1 MPNELSS
8 TKMFVKRGFL
18 SIWVEGISVDEIIA
32 IVFLSQLAGF
42 VIKGLAGFGNPLLTN
57 PLMAMRLDNLVITP
71 TNILLDL
78 PVNAWIS
85 WRARHSF
92 QIRQV
97 LPVLIAILLGVI
109 PGTLLLKLG
118 TPWII
123 KALLG
128 VFIIGLGVEMLLR
141 NRSHG
146 ITPRSWLR
154 NLLSFASGVMS
165 GLFGINMLFLA
176 YIERVSTDREAF
188 RGSICFIFLIENAF
202 RAVTYFAND
211 IFTEFTLTL
220 TAVSIPAAILGV
232 WIGTMIDRRMGERA
246 SKRFIIFIFILGGLS
261 ILIKSILLR
270 S

>member
-1 MPNELSS
+1 ME
-8 TKMFVKRGFL
+8 
-18 SIWVEGISVDEIIA
+18 EIIA

-57 PLMAMRLDNLVITP
+57 PLMAMRLDNVVITP

-85 WRARHSF
+85 W
-92 QIRQV
+92 QV
-97 LPVLIAILLGVI
+97 LPVLIAILLGIV

-141 NRSHG
+141 GRTRG

-165 GLFGINMLFLA
+165 GLFVINMLFLA
-176 YIERVSTDREAF
+176 YIERVSADREAF

-261 ILIKSILLR
+261 ILIKSLIFR
-270 S
+270 A

>member
-1 MPNELSS
+1 M
-8 TKMFVKRGFL
+8 
-18 SIWVEGISVDEIIA
+18 DEIIA

-57 PLMAMRLDNLVITP
+57 PLMAMRLDNVVITP

-128 VFIIGLGVEMLLR
+128 VFIIGLGV
-141 NRSHG
+141 
-146 ITPRSWLR
+146 
-154 NLLSFASGVMS
+154 NL
-165 GLFGINMLFLA
+165 LFLA
-176 YIERVSTDREAF
+176 YIERVSADREAF

-211 IFTEFTLTL
+211 IFTAFTLTL

>member
-1 MPNELSS
+1 M
-8 TKMFVKRGFL
+8 
-18 SIWVEGISVDEIIA
+18 
-32 IVFLSQLAGF
+32 
-42 VIKGLAGFGNPLLTN
+42 
-57 PLMAMRLDNLVITP
+57 
-71 TNILLDL
+71 
-78 PVNAWIS
+78 
-85 WRARHSF
+85 
-92 QIRQV
+92 
-97 LPVLIAILLGVI
+97 LIAILLGVI

-141 NRSHG
+141 DRTHSM
-146 ITPRSWLR
+146 TPRSWLR

-165 GLFGINMLFLA
+165 GLFGINLLFLA
-176 YIERVSTDREAF
+176 YIERVSADREAF

-211 IFTEFTLTL
+211 IFTAFTLTL

>member
-1 MPNELSS
+1 
-8 TKMFVKRGFL
+8 MFVKRGFL

-57 PLMAMRLDNLVITP
+57 PLMAMRLDNVVITP

-141 NRSHG
+141 DRTHSM
-146 ITPRSWLR
+146 TPRSWLR

-176 YIERVSTDREAF
+176 YIERVSADREAF

-211 IFTEFTLTL
+211 IFTVFTLTL

>member
-1 MPNELSS
+1 
-8 TKMFVKRGFL
+8 MFVKRVFL

-42 VIKGLAGFGNPLLTN
+42 VIKGLAGFGNPLLTT
-57 PLMAMRLDNLVITP
+57 PLMAMRLDNVVITP

-165 GLFGINMLFLA
+165 GLFGI
-176 YIERVSTDREAF
+176 
-188 RGSICFIFLIENAF
+188 ICSSSRTSSA
-202 RAVTYFAND
+202 
-211 IFTEFTLTL
+211 
-220 TAVSIPAAILGV
+220 
-232 WIGTMIDRRMGERA
+232 
-246 SKRFIIFIFILGGLS
+246 
-261 ILIKSILLR
+261 
-270 S
+270 

>member
-1 MPNELSS
+1 M
-8 TKMFVKRGFL
+8 
-18 SIWVEGISVDEIIA
+18 DEIIA
-32 IVFLSQLAGF
+32 VVFLSQLVGF

-57 PLMAMRLDNLVITP
+57 PLMAMRLDNVVITP
-71 TNILLDL
+71 TN
-78 PVNAWIS
+78 
-85 WRARHSF
+85 
-92 QIRQV
+92 
-97 LPVLIAILLGVI
+97 ILLGVI

-141 NRSHG
+141 DRTRSM
-146 ITPRSWLR
+146 TPRSWLR

-176 YIERVSTDREAF
+176 YIERVSADREAF

-211 IFTEFTLTL
+211 IFTLFTLTL

-261 ILIKSILLR
+261 ILIKSLIFR
-270 S
+270 A

>member
-1 MPNELSS
+1 M
-8 TKMFVKRGFL
+8 
-18 SIWVEGISVDEIIA
+18 DEIIA

-57 PLMAMRLDNLVITP
+57 PLMAMRLDNVVITP

-123 KALLG
+123 KALL
-128 VFIIGLGVEMLLR
+128 LR
-141 NRSHG
+141 DRTHSM
-146 ITPRSWLR
+146 TPRSWLR

-165 GLFGINMLFLA
+165 GLFGINLLFLA
-176 YIERVSTDREAF
+176 YIERVSADREAF

-211 IFTEFTLTL
+211 IFTAFTLTL

>member
-1 MPNELSS
+1 M
-8 TKMFVKRGFL
+8 
-18 SIWVEGISVDEIIA
+18 DEIIA

-57 PLMAMRLDNLVITP
+57 PLMAMRLDNVVITP

-78 PVNAWIS
+78 PANAWIS

-128 VFIIGLGVEMLLR
+128 VFIIGLGIEMLLR
-141 NRSHG
+141 DRTRG
-146 ITPRSWLR
+146 MTPRSWLR

-176 YIERVSTDREAF
+176 YIERVSADLTERPLLMACSTLRERCRPLPDRV
-188 RGSICFIFLIENAF
+188 RRSSIS
-202 RAVTYFAND
+202 RSKANQSQPGM
-211 IFTEFTLTL
+211 
-220 TAVSIPAAILGV
+220 A
-232 WIGTMIDRRMGERA
+232 WIAESG
-246 SKRFIIFIFILGGLS
+246 
-261 ILIKSILLR
+261 
-270 S
+270 

>member
-1 MPNELSS
+1 
-8 TKMFVKRGFL
+8 MFVKRVFL

-57 PLMAMRLDNLVITP
+57 PLMAMRLDNVVITP

-85 WRARHSF
+85 W
-92 QIRQV
+92 QV

-165 GLFGINMLFLA
+165 GLFGI
-176 YIERVSTDREAF
+176 
-188 RGSICFIFLIENAF
+188 ICSSSRTSSA
-202 RAVTYFAND
+202 
-211 IFTEFTLTL
+211 
-220 TAVSIPAAILGV
+220 
-232 WIGTMIDRRMGERA
+232 
-246 SKRFIIFIFILGGLS
+246 
-261 ILIKSILLR
+261 
-270 S
+270 

>member
-1 MPNELSS
+1 ME
-8 TKMFVKRGFL
+8 
-18 SIWVEGISVDEIIA
+18 EIIA

-57 PLMAMRLDNLVITP
+57 PLMAMRLDNVVITP

-78 PVNAWIS
+78 PVNAWIA
-85 WRARHSF
+85 WRERHAF

-97 LPVLIAILLGVI
+97 LPVLFAILLGVI

-128 VFIIGLGVEMLLR
+128 LFIIGLGMEMLLR
-141 NRSHG
+141 ERSRG
-146 ITPRSWLR
+146 IAPRNWLR
-154 NLLSFASGVMS
+154 NLLSFVSGVMS
-165 GLFGINMLFLA
+165 GLFGINLLFLA
-176 YIERVSTDREAF
+176 YIERVSADREAF
-188 RGSICFIFLIENAF
+188 RGSICFIFLVENAF
-202 RAVTYFAND
+202 RALTYYVND
-211 IFTEFTLTL
+211 IFTTFTLTL
-220 TAVSIPAAILGV
+220 TAVSIPAAVLGV
-232 WIGTMIDRRMGERA
+232 WLGSCIDKRMGERA

-261 ILIKSILLR
+261 ILVKALVFR